1 MNIRKLLG
9 SIPFLRRATTQTWMT
24 LTFALFVGSTVVV
37 VLLYS
42 MLVLR
47 GEIREAA
54 RQSLMEQTE
63 RMAGQ
68 LQSATSEEE
77 MYELVRAVS
86 RITDFRITVATR
98 DSVIWDVQE
107 DHLLTGAPDFH
118 QRPEVQSA
126 FGEGAGFHERD
137 APDDREMLFA
147 ALHPEGSDLLVRL
160 GQPQP
165 VLYMLVRRM
174 QWTLIGGMVLAL
186 LAALIGSSI
195 ATYQITKPLT
205 EIRRSARRI
214 NEGYLNEEI
223 SVDSRAAEFQ
233 DLADSLNQ
241 MAERFRED
249 INELQ
254 RITQIQNEFIGNVS
268 HEVKNPLFAVSG
280 YLEALSSDNLN
291 EEQRK
296 RYAEKGLTNL
306 QRLNDLFSDLIE
318 IARLG
323 YREDLIQPE
332 TFALNEL
339 VEEVAE
345 TIRSR
350 ADEQG
355 LDLHVDDEPVH
366 VRADKSRIRQVLVN
380 LLDNAVTY
388 TEDGTVRCRY
398 RRRQDKVRIEVIDTG
413 RGIGEDHLERIFE
426 RFYRVDTARSRQE
439 GGTGLGLSIVKQ
451 ILKAH
456 GESIHVESTVGRGSR
471 FWFDLPWA
479 PRPESDVS
487 DEAEAEVLTD
497 A

>member
-1 MNIRKLLG
+1 MSLRKLLG

-24 LTFALFVGSTVVV
+24 LTFALFVGSAVVV

-42 MLVLR
+42 MVVLR

-63 RMAGQ
+63 RTALQ
-68 LQSATSEEE
+68 LRQATSPEERL
-77 MYELVRAVS
+77 ELVRAVS
-86 RITDFRITVATR
+86 RITDLRITVATS

-107 DHLLTGAPDFH
+107 DSLLEASSAFH
-118 QRPEVQSA
+118 ARPEIQSA
-126 FGEGAGFHERD
+126 FEKGTGFHERD
-137 APDDREMLFA
+137 DADGREMLYA

-165 VLYMLVRRM
+165 VLYTLVRRM

-186 LAALIGSSI
+186 FAALVGSSI
-195 ATYQITKPLT
+195 ATYQITQPLHA
-205 EIRRSARRI
+205 IRRSARRI
-214 NEGYLNEEI
+214 NEGYLDEEI

-280 YLEALSSDNLN
+280 YLEALSSGNLD

-323 YREDLIQPE
+323 YREDLIQPQ
-332 TFALNEL
+332 TFALDEI
-339 VEEVAE
+339 VSDVAE
-345 TIRSR
+345 TIEPK
-350 ADEQG
+350 ANEQG
-355 LDLHVDDEPVH
+355 LELHVDQDPVYVH
-366 VRADKSRIRQVLVN
+366 ADRNRIRQVLTN
-380 LLDNAVTY
+380 LLDNAVSY
-388 TEDGTVRCRY
+388 TEEGTVRCRY

-451 ILKAH
+451 ILQAH
-456 GESIHVESTVGRGSR
+456 GESIHVESTVDRGSR

-479 PRPESDVS
+479 EEPETDP
-487 DEAEAEVLTD
+487 AEAAEALED